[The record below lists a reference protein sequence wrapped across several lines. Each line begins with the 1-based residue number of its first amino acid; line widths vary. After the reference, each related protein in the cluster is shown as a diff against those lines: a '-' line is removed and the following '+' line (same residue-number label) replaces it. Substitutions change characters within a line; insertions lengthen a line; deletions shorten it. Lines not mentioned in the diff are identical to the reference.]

1 MRCIRE
7 PGPAG
12 LRERARHRQPARL
25 AVLAGGHLRRGAN
38 DVAPTVDA
46 WLERLGLADRAAARL
61 DTVSHGNQQ
70 RAQLI
75 AALAND
81 PDLLM
86 LDEPFAA
93 WIR

>member
-1 MRCIRE
+1 M
-7 PGPAG
+7 
-12 LRERARHRQPARL
+12 
-25 AVLAGGHLRRGAN
+25 RRGAN

>member
-1 MRCIRE
+1 
-7 PGPAG
+7 
-12 LRERARHRQPARL
+12 
-25 AVLAGGHLRRGAN
+25 
-38 DVAPTVDA
+38 
-46 WLERLGLADRAAARL
+46 
-61 DTVSHGNQQ
+61 VSYGNQQ